1 MKQLF
6 LVIAVF
12 LFSVSA
18 LAQSQTSA
26 QGQNQENP
34 PAVIDLTERAI
45 TISARMELPQVKMFS
60 RRLKPD
66 FKEITMEKSFV
77 NELSTQAEEIQFRS
91 ITSGKV
97 RPIKNLEALL
107 NKKRF

>member
-1 MKQLF
+1 MKWLF
-6 LVIAVF
+6 F
-12 LFSVSA
+12 LIVMLFWESV
-18 LAQSQTSA
+18 LAQPQTNNQRQN
-26 QGQNQENP
+26 QGQT

-45 TISARMELPQVKMFS
+45 TISARMELPRVKMFS

-77 NELSTQAEEIQFRS
+77 NELSTQAEEIQFRP

-97 RPIKNLEALL
+97 KPIKNLEALL

>member
-1 MKQLF
+1 MKQIIF
-6 LVIAVF
+6 LILVLSIG
-12 LFSVSA
+12 
-18 LAQSQTSA
+18 LAFAQEPANA
-26 QGQNQENP
+26 QGQNQQQ

-77 NELSTQAEEIQFRS
+77 KELSTQAEEIQFHP
-91 ITSGKV
+91 ITSGKI
-97 RPIKNLEALL
+97 RPIKNMEALL

>member
-1 MKQLF
+1 MKQLI
-6 LVIAVF
+6 LMILLILSIGVVF
-12 LFSVSA
+12 
-18 LAQSQTSA
+18 AQGPANA
-26 QGQNQENP
+26 QGQNQQQ

-77 NELSTQAEEIQFRS
+77 NELSTQAEEIQFHP

-97 RPIKNLEALL
+97 RPIKNIEALL